1 MAPKRKMEMP
11 RERLSQ
17 HGTSVLTDV
26 ELLALIISTGTRLD
40 RQSKSA
46 TTLARELLDT
56 FGSLRELASRDM
68 WDYTGQHGIGPA
80 KSARLAA
87 SFELG
92 RRLSRKP
99 REAPTTFRSPQD
111 VFAEY
116 GPVMSDLKREV
127 FKVVLLNTAHSRIAD
142 FTASE
147 GGLASSIVE
156 PRLIFRRAIL
166 EHAAAVI
173 CLHNHPSGNPEPS
186 REDVLITKQLV
197 EAGRLLGIPLRDH
210 LIIAADTFTSL
221 AERGLISA

>member
-1 MAPKRKMEMP
+1 
-11 RERLSQ
+11 
-17 HGTSVLTDV
+17 
-26 ELLALIISTGTRLD
+26 
-40 RQSKSA
+40 
-46 TTLARELLDT
+46 
-56 FGSLRELASRDM
+56 
-68 WDYTGQHGIGPA
+68 
-80 KSARLAA
+80 
-87 SFELG
+87 
-92 RRLSRKP
+92 
-99 REAPTTFRSPQD
+99 

-147 GGLASSIVE
+147 GGLASSIIE